1 MGIIYGLVGLVGLFL
16 VIVYAVSFGI
26 DNSKQ
31 VKALR
36 SVLKKIKRELKMVGE
51 NTNR

>member
-16 VIVYAVSFGI
+16 IIVYAVSFGI

-31 VKALR
+31 VKLLR
-36 SVLKKIKRELKMVGE
+36 SELKEIKKELKILGE
-51 NTNR
+51 NQK

>member
-36 SVLKKIKRELKMVGE
+36 SEFKEIKRELKILGE
-51 NTNR
+51 NPNR